1 MTGEYVSGTVIAP
14 FDFAELAGTQHKV
27 KVEIGGSSYWSELTQ
42 VQTLDNLM
50 DRQIIPNAI
59 LYLESIPDGYIKN
72 KAKLIEEI
80 KKFEAEQKQQ
90 MEQMQPQMPMGQP
103 PMMI

>member
-1 MTGEYVSGTVIAP
+1 M
-14 FDFAELAGTQHKV
+14 
-27 KVEIGGSSYWSELTQ
+27 
-42 VQTLDNLM
+42 QTLDNLM

-90 MEQMQPQMPMGQP
+90 QQMEQMQPQMPMEQ
-103 PMMI
+103 PMMM